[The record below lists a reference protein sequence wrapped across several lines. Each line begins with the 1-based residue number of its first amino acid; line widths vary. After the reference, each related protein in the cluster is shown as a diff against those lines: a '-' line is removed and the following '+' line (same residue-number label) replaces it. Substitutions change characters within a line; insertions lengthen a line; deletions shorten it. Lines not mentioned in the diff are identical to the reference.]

1 MAIIVAFGLMTVFF
15 LAGLYVAG
23 AIGSL
28 SLIMMQVF
36 SDAPLCNI
44 MANRYYYRQGN
55 RLNEGDEAV
64 EMYLNNPLGLDLKG
78 FVLDKMD

>member
-1 MAIIVAFGLMTVFF
+1 IQ
-15 LAGLYVAG
+15 AGQEEHSHEAK
-23 AIGSL
+23 
-28 SLIMMQVF
+28 
-36 SDAPLCNI
+36 
-44 MANRYYYRQGN
+44 RYYYRQGN